1 MEKTPYET
9 GGFAFPNRKMM
20 EKAQKEAEGIR
31 FVKSS
36 ADLNDPRVVYGV
48 YCQLVRQELFETPV
62 GYAFLSELQEYLKAD
77 LSINNEDI
85 PAIPVI
91 ASQGAPA
98 KQTGA
103 KERQK
108 SSQASNH
115 KTAHKPEVK
124 NADYK
129 VKFKA
134 SLTVCVILILM
145 IAGMFAVT
153 LTSRN
158 NVNILNYENAIIEKY
173 ENWESE
179 LEEREKQL
187 REREAEPN

>member
-1 MEKTPYET
+1 M
-9 GGFAFPNRKMM
+9 
-20 EKAQKEAEGIR
+20 
-31 FVKSS
+31 
-36 ADLNDPRVVYGV
+36 
-48 YCQLVRQELFETPV
+48 LFR
-62 GYAFLSELQEYLKAD
+62 S
-77 LSINNEDI
+77 
-85 PAIPVI
+85 
-91 ASQGAPA
+91 
-98 KQTGA
+98 
-103 KERQK
+103 
-108 SSQASNH
+108 
-115 KTAHKPEVK
+115 
-124 NADYK
+124 
-129 VKFKA
+129 A